1 MRSRALAI
9 TLAGSL
15 PLLALVIW
23 PLARALPDFFDP
35 CFFWGQQ
42 QAEMTAVLEADGPCR
57 AIRGTSQTKTQA
69 VVNLVL
75 VQGGILAAVLLALAG
90 AVLARPVL
98 TVLGAGLIFLESI
111 PLIFS
116 FAFLTVFAS
125 GIFLLAARQMVSFGR
140 VSRTGARVIGAL
152 ALAALPLY
160 LPSIFSGALFLVFL
174 VAALAFVAAV
184 GWWPAA

>member
-1 MRSRALAI
+1 MRSQALAI

-15 PLLALVIW
+15 PLLVLVTW
-23 PLARALPDFFDP
+23 SLARALPDFFDP
-35 CFFWGQQ
+35 FFLWGQQ
-42 QAEMTAVLEADGPCR
+42 QAETTAVLEADGPSR
-57 AIRGTSQTKTQA
+57 AIRGASQTKTQA

-75 VQGGILAAVLLALAG
+75 VQGGVLTAILLALTG
-90 AVLARPVL
+90 AVMARPVL

-125 GIFLLAARQMVSFGR
+125 GILLLAARRMVSFGTA
-140 VSRTGARVIGAL
+140 SRIGARVIGAP

-160 LPSIFSGALFLVFL
+160 LPSILSGALFLVLL